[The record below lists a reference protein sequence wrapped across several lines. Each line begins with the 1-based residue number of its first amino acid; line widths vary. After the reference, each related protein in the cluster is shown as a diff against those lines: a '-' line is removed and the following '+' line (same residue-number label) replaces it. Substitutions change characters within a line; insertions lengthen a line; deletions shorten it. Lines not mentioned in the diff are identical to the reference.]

1 MEEKVKAI
9 LDYFEQIN
17 AIPRCSKNEE
27 QIGLWL
33 EQWAETKQF
42 IVKKDAAGNLLVKVP
57 PTAGFEKAPVIVI
70 QGHMDMVC
78 EKSPDSTH
86 DFSKDPIK
94 NIIDGDWLRADN
106 TTLGADNGIAIAL
119 AMAVACDENIAHPP
133 LELLFT
139 VDEETG
145 LNGAKKLE
153 SGFLEGRV
161 LLNVD
166 SETEGVFTV
175 GCAGGRHTHISRK
188 LALTGL
194 ADDSHLFNLNIS
206 GLHGGHSGIDIIKQ
220 RASANK
226 ILART
231 LHHLSSVH
239 DIRLV
244 SIKGG
249 TAHNAIARDADAV
262 FACSAEQSGDLP
274 KLVSEFERI
283 LKSDYETI
291 ESKLAL
297 TLSAANLAA
306 GQKSAL
312 SVAETQAAINLLLSL
327 PHGVMRMSAVFKDL
341 VETSNNLATVEI
353 KDETLQILTSQRSLA
368 LTRLDEITAA
378 VSAVAELAGTD
389 TRCDSEYPPW
399 TPNMK
404 SALLEHCQEVYTQVF
419 GQQAGVQSVHAGL
432 ECAIIGDKYPGMD
445 MISFGPD
452 LRDPHSPNE
461 GLYIPSLDKVWQFM
475 VALLQSYESR

>member
-17 AIPRCSKNEE
+17 TIPRCSKNEE

-33 EQWAETKQF
+33 KQWAETRQLA
-42 IVKKDAAGNLLVKVP
+42 VKNDAAGNLLVKVP
-57 PTAGFEKAPVIVI
+57 PTAGYENAPVIVI

-78 EKSPDSTH
+78 EKTPDSTH
-86 DFSKDPIK
+86 NYSNDPIK

-119 AMAVACDENIAHPP
+119 AMAVAGDESIAHPP

-145 LNGAKKLE
+145 LNGAKELE
-153 SGFLEGRV
+153 PGFIEGRV

-166 SETEGVFTV
+166 SETEGLFTV

-188 LALTGL
+188 LTLTEFGEE
-194 ADDSHLFNLNIS
+194 SQFFNLNIS

-231 LHHLSSVH
+231 LHRLATAC
-239 DIRLV
+239 DIQLV

-262 FACSAEQSGDLP
+262 FACAAEHSGDLAGM
-274 KLVSEFERI
+274 VSEFERTVQT
-283 LKSDYETI
+283 DYDTI
-291 ESKLAL
+291 ES
-297 TLSAANLAA
+297 NL
-306 GQKSAL
+306 
-312 SVAETQAAINLLLSL
+312 AINL
-327 PHGVMRMSAVFKDL
+327 SA
-341 VETSNNLATVEI
+341 EES
-353 KDETLQILTSQRSLA
+353 
-368 LTRLDEITAA
+368 AA
-378 VSAVAELAGTD
+378 
-389 TRCDSEYPPW
+389 
-399 TPNMK
+399 
-404 SALLEHCQEVYTQVF
+404 
-419 GQQAGVQSVHAGL
+419 
-432 ECAIIGDKYPGMD
+432 
-445 MISFGPD
+445 
-452 LRDPHSPNE
+452 
-461 GLYIPSLDKVWQFM
+461 
-475 VALLQSYESR
+475 